1 MKYRW
6 LRGLYYELTKKNFI
20 FTFYVKYT
28 PEITFKQN
36 INLQCIHSSTGI
48 ARSDMLFENFELSGS
63 GCDLSG
69 ILIRTQKIGIG
80 QCSGHSVPDPYSLNP
95 V

>member
-1 MKYRW
+1 
-6 LRGLYYELTKKNFI
+6 
-20 FTFYVKYT
+20 
-28 PEITFKQN
+28 
-36 INLQCIHSSTGI
+36 
-48 ARSDMLFENFELSGS
+48 MLFENFELSGS